1 MIMEIFRE
9 IAEHLEAG
17 RPFVLATLIKTA
29 GSVPRDVGAKM
40 IVFPDGTI
48 SGTIGGGNFEK
59 MVIDDS
65 LALFG
70 GESSSLLKSYLL
82 EESGPDAT
90 GMFCGGKAEVF
101 LERFSRPDTLY
112 IFGGGHIGRDLTKIA
127 LGFSFRIIVTDD
139 RADILAQYQKPVE
152 TILTDAEFNLNFP
165 EVDKSS
171 YVVIV
176 THGHKC
182 DREVLAKVIN
192 RDCAYIG
199 MIGSRTKIS
208 KTFASL
214 EESGVEKAKLEKVHS
229 PIGLDIGAE
238 GPYEIAVAIAAEIIA
253 AKRKR
258 AVA

>member
-1 MIMEIFRE
+1 MEIFRE
-9 IAEHLEAG
+9 IAEHLDSG

-70 GESSSLLKSYLL
+70 SESSFILKNYLL

-112 IFGGGHIGRDLTKIA
+112 IFGGGHIGRDLAKIA
-127 LGFSFRIIVTDD
+127 LGLSFRIVVTDD
-139 RADILAQYQKPVE
+139 RAEILAQYQKPVE

-165 EVDKSS
+165 EVDKNS

-176 THGHKC
+176 THGHRC
-182 DREVLAKVIN
+182 DREVLA
-192 RDCAYIG
+192 
-199 MIGSRTKIS
+199 
-208 KTFASL
+208 
-214 EESGVEKAKLEKVHS
+214 
-229 PIGLDIGAE
+229 
-238 GPYEIAVAIAAEIIA
+238 
-253 AKRKR
+253 
-258 AVA
+258 

>member
-1 MIMEIFRE
+1 MEIFRE
-9 IAEHLEAG
+9 IAEHLEGG
-17 RPFVLATLIKTA
+17 RPFVLATLIKTS
-29 GSVPRDVGAKM
+29 GSVPRYVGAKM
-40 IVFPDGTI
+40 LVFPDGTI

-59 MVIDDS
+59 MVIDDC

-70 GESSSLLKSYLL
+70 SDSSFQLKGYLL

-90 GMFCGGKAEVF
+90 GMFCGGKAEVS
-101 LERFSRPDTLY
+101 LERYSRPDTLY
-112 IFGGGHIGRDLTKIA
+112 IFGGGHIGRDLAKIA
-127 LGFSFRIIVTDD
+127 LGLSFRTVVVDD
-139 RADILAQYQKPVE
+139 RTEILAQYQKPVE
-152 TILTDAEFNLNFP
+152 TIQTDVEFNLNFP
-165 EVDKSS
+165 QVDKNS

-192 RDCAYIG
+192 MDCAYIG

-208 KTFASL
+208 KTFAIL
-214 EESGVEKAKLEKVHS
+214 EESGIDRAKLEMVHS

-253 AKRKR
+253 AKRKH
-258 AVA
+258 AISK

>member
-1 MIMEIFRE
+1 MEIFRE
-9 IAEHLEAG
+9 IAEHLDSG

-70 GESSSLLKSYLL
+70 SESSFILKNYLL

-112 IFGGGHIGRDLTKIA
+112 IFGGGHIGRDLAKIA
-127 LGFSFRIIVTDD
+127 LGLSFRIVVTDD
-139 RADILAQYQKPVE
+139 RAEILAQYQKPVE

-165 EVDKSS
+165 EVDKNS

-176 THGHKC
+176 THGHRC
-182 DREVLAKVIN
+182 DREVLAMVIN

-208 KTFASL
+208 KTFAIL

-258 AVA
+258 AVIK